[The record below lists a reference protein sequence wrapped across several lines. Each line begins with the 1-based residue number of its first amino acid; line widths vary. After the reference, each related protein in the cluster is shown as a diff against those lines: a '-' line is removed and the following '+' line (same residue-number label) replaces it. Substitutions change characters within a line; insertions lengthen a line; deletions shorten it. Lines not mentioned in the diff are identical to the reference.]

1 MAMNLGYYYV
11 EVEDDT
17 GLCIGVFS
25 SSNPN
30 EAGPT
35 GLGTTILRIPEYDD
49 GYFDKYYINGAW
61 YEDAEGT
68 IPWTSS
74 MA

>member
-1 MAMNLGYYYV
+1 MDMRLGYFYV
-11 EVEDDT
+11 EIENET

-30 EAGPT
+30 AAGPT
-35 GLGTTILRIPEYDD
+35 AFDTTIISVPVRDDEYM
-49 GYFDKYYINGAW
+49 DKYYINGNW

-74 MA
+74 ML